1 MMKDVCLLLIVLA
14 MGLCTRPT
22 HAQDALREVPDP
34 DPQRELEMLRV
45 PEGYE
50 INLFAAEPMIAKPVQ
65 MNWDEHGRLWVA
77 SSTAYPQVVP
87 GQTPNDKI
95 IVLEDTDGDG
105 QADQS
110 TVFADS
116 LLTPTG
122 LMPGDGGV
130 YVANSTEVLHLKDTD
145 GDGRADERRVVL
157 RGFGQ
162 DDTHHLIHTFRW
174 GPEARLYLN
183 QAIYIYSS
191 IETPWGLRRLDGG
204 GIWQLW
210 PQTLELDVFARGFY
224 NPWGHEF
231 DRWGQSFVTDGAGF
245 QGINYAFPGAQ
256 FEAAK
261 GAERILDGL
270 NQGHPKYAGLE
281 ILSGRHLPDSLHGQ
295 ILTNDYRANQ
305 VNRFIVSEDESGFA
319 SEEAGEFVWTKHVAF
334 RPVDVRMGP
343 DGALYLA

>member
-1 MMKDVCLLLIVLA
+1 MSCPPAHLA
-14 MGLCTRPT
+14 

-50 INLFAAEPMIAKPVQ
+50 INLFAAEPMIAKPIQ
-65 MNWDEHGRLWVA
+65 MNWDEQGRLWVA

-87 GQTPNDKI
+87 GQIPNDKI

-130 YVANSTEVLHLKDTD
+130 YVANSTEILHLEDTD
-145 GDGRADERRVVL
+145 GDGRADQRRTVL

-183 QAIYIYSS
+183 QAITSTAAS
-191 IETPWGLRRLDGG
+191 RRRGG
-204 GIWQLW
+204 CG
-210 PQTLELDVFARGFY
+210 G
-224 NPWGHEF
+224 
-231 DRWGQSFVTDGAGF
+231 SM
-245 QGINYAFPGAQ
+245 
-256 FEAAK
+256 AAAS
-261 GAERILDGL
+261 GG
-270 NQGHPKYAGLE
+270 
-281 ILSGRHLPDSLHGQ
+281 SGRKRLSWTSSRAASTTPGDTSL
-295 ILTNDYRANQ
+295 T
-305 VNRFIVSEDESGFA
+305 
-319 SEEAGEFVWTKHVAF
+319 AGGS
-334 RPVDVRMGP
+334 PS
-343 DGALYLA
+343 

>member
-1 MMKDVCLLLIVLA
+1 MMKDVCLLFAILAVLLHTDA
-14 MGLCTRPT
+14 AR
-22 HAQDALREVPDP
+22 AQDALREVPDP

-50 INLFAAEPMIAKPVQ
+50 INLFAAEPMIAKPIQ
-65 MNWDEHGRLWVA
+65 MNWDEQGRLWVA

-87 GQTPNDKI
+87 GQIPNDKI

-130 YVANSTEVLHLKDTD
+130 YVANSTEILHLEDTD
-145 GDGRADERRVVL
+145 GDGRADQRRTVL

-191 IETPWGLRRLDGG
+191 VETPWGLRRLDGG
-204 GIWQLW
+204 GIWRLR

-245 QGINYAFPGAQ
+245 KGINYAFPRCA
-256 FEAAK
+256 
-261 GAERILDGL
+261 
-270 NQGHPKYAGLE
+270 
-281 ILSGRHLPDSLHGQ
+281 
-295 ILTNDYRANQ
+295 
-305 VNRFIVSEDESGFA
+305 V
-319 SEEAGEFVWTKHVAF
+319 
-334 RPVDVRMGP
+334 
-343 DGALYLA
+343 